1 MKIDLLG
8 IKVDRVSLA
17 DTVAM
22 VEKFVTARTPRLVIT
37 PNVDHLIKARADM
50 EFKQIYEAADLSVP
64 DGVPLLWAARF
75 LGTPLIERVNGTDLF
90 EALCARAAE
99 RGHRVFFL
107 GAAPGVAAA
116 AARQLAARHP
126 RLQVVGTYS
135 PPFDFFNSITE
146 NEKIE
151 ALIRAAQPDILFV
164 GLGAPKQEKW
174 IYRHLHKMQV
184 PVNIGIGASFEYVA
198 GQTARA
204 PRWMQRAGLEWLY
217 RIAENP
223 RRYWKRYIV
232 DDLVF
237 FPLVMAQWF
246 KIMQQKLAP
255 RPAF

>member
-1 MKIDLLG
+1 MKVELLD

-17 DTVAM
+17 DTIAI
-22 VEKFVTARTPRLVIT
+22 VEKFVAERLPRIVVT
-37 PNVDHLIKARADM
+37 PNVDHLIKTREDK
-50 EFKQIYEAADLSVP
+50 EFRRIYEAADLSVP

-90 EALCARAAE
+90 EALCARAAA
-99 RGHRVFFL
+99 RGYRVFFL

-116 AARQLAARHP
+116 AAQKLAERHP

-151 ALIRAAQPDILFV
+151 TMIRAAQPDILFV

-174 IYRHLHKMQV
+174 ISRHMHKMQV
-184 PVNIGIGASFEYVA
+184 PVNVGIGASFEYVA
-198 GQTARA
+198 GITARA

-223 RRYWKRYIV
+223 SRYWQRYIV

-237 FPLVMAQWF
+237 FPLVLAQWL
-246 KIMQQKLAP
+246 KRMQQKLAL